1 MDGNTFDPI
10 RLQSASYMQHDVE
23 AVARNTRTKV
33 NQRCGRIDEHVEKQ
47 VLRRLELCY
56 RLGKGAYGMVWK
68 VIEKR
73 TRRGVALKK
82 CFDVLGRSEDAQ
94 RMYRE
99 IMYLQALSAHDN
111 IIKMQH
117 VIRAE
122 TGQDMYITFDFMQ
135 ADLLSVILANV
146 LQPIHVK
153 YVVYQLL
160 KALKFI
166 HSAGIVHRDVKPSNL
181 LLNSDCHMKICDFG
195 LARSLEL
202 GSNAVEN
209 PKLTEY
215 VGTRWYRAIEVLL
228 GSSHYTFAVDI
239 WAVACIYAE
248 MLLRRPLFPGTSAV
262 DQIVKI
268 LALIG
273 RPGAIDINSVNSAY
287 AFTLLEM
294 LPVLRPV
301 SFVETFPDV
310 SAEAL
315 NFMSQ
320 CLNYSPR
327 KGCRCTVEEALRH
340 PFIAEFHDPD
350 DEPSYGKKIAL
361 ALDDYQLFTAR
372 EYRVA
377 IYGAIFK
384 RKVSARK
391 LERGLMANP
400 AKVILMEHEETLPE
414 PF

>member
-1 MDGNTFDPI
+1 
-10 RLQSASYMQHDVE
+10 
-23 AVARNTRTKV
+23 
-33 NQRCGRIDEHVEKQ
+33 
-47 VLRRLELCY
+47 
-56 RLGKGAYGMVWK
+56 MVWK

-73 TRRGVALKK
+73 TRRVVALKK

-239 WAVACIYAE
+239 WAVAC
-248 MLLRRPLFPGTSAV
+248 
-262 DQIVKI
+262 K
-268 LALIG
+268 
-273 RPGAIDINSVNSAY
+273 
-287 AFTLLEM
+287 
-294 LPVLRPV
+294 
-301 SFVETFPDV
+301 
-310 SAEAL
+310 
-315 NFMSQ
+315 
-320 CLNYSPR
+320 
-327 KGCRCTVEEALRH
+327 
-340 PFIAEFHDPD
+340 
-350 DEPSYGKKIAL
+350 
-361 ALDDYQLFTAR
+361 
-372 EYRVA
+372 
-377 IYGAIFK
+377 
-384 RKVSARK
+384 
-391 LERGLMANP
+391 
-400 AKVILMEHEETLPE
+400 
-414 PF
+414 